1 MCLKRT
7 TPTIGQ
13 ITRSVLNPWTLSRLV
28 YNQLLDYTGVR
39 RVQRFVAAC
48 CGFPKNLTTSPT
60 VRNSFG
66 DDAYFI
72 ARHHTA
78 DVLGVADGVGGW
90 RSYGIDPSRFARS
103 LMSTCAQLVT
113 KGQFIPQLPAELMAA
128 SYQALRN
135 GYYSDQSSSRSQKAI
150 VGSSTACIVV
160 LDRSSS
166 QLYAA
171 NLGDSGFLLMRNGR
185 IVHRSKEQ
193 QHYFNAPFQLTLMP
207 GRNAEKFI
215 GDGPESA
222 DVRSFTVQSGDCI
235 VLATDGL
242 FDNMPLQLIEKEMAR
257 LDSFEPLAVQRVCSS
272 IAYQARLLSANTT
285 YLSPFAK
292 KAQLQ
297 GFNTVGGKPD
307 DITVILA
314 VVTAVEREAT
324 DSI

>member
-13 ITRSVLNPWTLSRLV
+13 IKRSVLNPWTLSRLV

-48 CGFPKNLTTSPT
+48 CGFPKNLTNPS

-90 RSYGIDPSRFARS
+90 RSYGVDPSRFARS
-103 LMSTCAQLVT
+103 LMSTCAYLVT

-135 GYYSDQSSSRSQKAI
+135 GYCSDQCLSRSQRRSAI

-185 IVHRSKEQ
+185 IVLRSKEQ
-193 QHYFNAPFQLTLMP
+193 QHYFNAPFQLTVMP

-215 GDGPESA
+215 GDRPESA
-222 DVRSFTVQSGDCI
+222 DIRSFT
-235 VLATDGL
+235 
-242 FDNMPLQLIEKEMAR
+242 LIEKEMAR
-257 LDSFEPLAVQRVCSS
+257 LDSFEPLAVQRVCNS
-272 IAYQARLLSANTT
+272 IAYQARLLSSNSTF
-285 YLSPFAK
+285 LSPFAK

-297 GFNTVGGKPD
+297 GFNAVGGKPD

-314 VVTAVEREAT
+314 VVAAVEREAS
-324 DSI
+324 DSL